1 MAPFSAFL
9 QLDHG
14 VDGTIDLFATTIR
27 EIQRQMD
34 RAERER
40 LSTAVEEVSGWL
52 AQAQR
57 LLAERS
63 RIAEEASAAG
73 EELRRAA
80 IDVPR
85 DGATV
90 WRVLPLRNA
99 DESLIRAL
107 ARRSHLPDLT
117 QLDAEDIQDLVT
129 DVPGIIG
136 DARVLLSARRFF
148 SRPTRRSAAAEAG
161 ALLIR
166 YRDQA
171 VETDLPGLLASL
183 TPNPDSVR
191 GMSVA
196 DALDPGIGLAE
207 HLGAPDSGGL
217 ELLDGH
223 VVAGLGQA
231 ITMIDQALQTETA
244 HRAAAIQAGN
254 QVREAETRGLL
265 ATMPVDRLREVTR
278 DRLRVGLLSDAGITT
293 VQAVLD
299 RGRALE
305 GVSGIGSTLAARLL
319 GAAQTM
325 HQTTYNE
332 TPVRIDIRR
341 RTPEATRLL
350 RQLGAWDAI
359 RRLRNAAWDLARA
372 QELAPLAQALDR
384 HPERLAVVPLAGLSA
399 EEFLTGV
406 TSVLRR
412 AASVSDVQPGQV
424 PAADPWEDFLARP
437 ADYFGML
444 TELGVAPGDEN
455 RIHGDLPEQIVASV
469 RAMSLNTE
477 HLTVGTLRGYQSFGA
492 RFALARRKVI
502 IGDEMGLGK
511 TVEALAV
518 LAHLRA
524 HGHRHT
530 IVVCP
535 AAVVTNWTREILG
548 KSTLGP
554 HRVHGPRRDAAV
566 DDWRRDGGVAVTTYE
581 TLRWLLPQ
589 LHDVELGCVV
599 VDEAHY
605 VKNPDAQRSQL
616 AALLLEMSDRAVL
629 LTGTPLENRLDEFVA
644 LVRYVQPRLVIETS
658 GLSPRR
664 FRAQVAPA
672 YLRRNQAD
680 VLPELPPLVEVDEV
694 LPMSDEDLAVY
705 QEAVRDGN
713 FMAMRRAAMI
723 QGRDSE
729 KFGRL
734 MEIVAEAVA
743 NGRRVLVFSF
753 FLDVLDQ
760 VKQELPGLVFGPL
773 TGKTPVAQ
781 RQPLL
786 DEFSAAAGGAVL
798 IASILAVGMGLNLQ
812 AASVVIL
819 CEPQLKPSTEE
830 HAIRRAQRMG
840 QLESVQVYRLLSEEG
855 VDQRIRELLARKGSI
870 FDDFARVSA
879 TADSTPEAVDV
890 SENKLVYDII
900 VAAER
905 ARLFAEPAAQA
916 ADDPTAG

>member
-1 MAPFSAFL
+1 M
-9 QLDHG
+9 
-14 VDGTIDLFATTIR
+14 R
-27 EIQRQMD
+27 
-34 RAERER
+34 
-40 LSTAVEEVSGWL
+40 TAVEEVSGWL
-52 AQAQR
+52 AQAR
-57 LLAERS
+57 HLLAERS

-85 DGATV
+85 DGATA
-90 WRVLPLRNA
+90 WRVLPLRKT
-99 DESLIRAL
+99 DEGLIRAL
-107 ARRSHLPDLT
+107 ALRSRLPDLSEW
-117 QLDAEDIQDLVT
+117 DAEKIQALVAEG
-129 DVPGIIG
+129 PGIIG
-136 DARVLLSARRFF
+136 DARVMLGVRRFL

-161 ALLIR
+161 ALLIH

-171 VETDLPGLLASL
+171 AEIGLPGLLSTL
-183 TPNPDSVR
+183 TPDRDSIR
-191 GMSVA
+191 GMGVA

-207 HLGAPDSGGL
+207 HLGAPGSGGL

-231 ITMIDQALQTETA
+231 IVMIDQALQSETA
-244 HRAAAIQAGN
+244 HRAAAVQASD
-254 QVREAETRGLL
+254 QLRRAETRGLL
-265 ATMPVDRLREVTR
+265 TTMPVDRLREATS
-278 DRLRVGLLSDAGITT
+278 DRLRVNLLTDDGITT

-305 GVSGIGSTLAARLL
+305 GVSGIGSTLAARFL
-319 GAAQTM
+319 GAAQALR
-325 HQTTYNE
+325 QSTYDE
-332 TPVRIDIRR
+332 MPVRIDIRR
-341 RTPEATRLL
+341 QTSEATRLL
-350 RQLGAWDAI
+350 RLLGAWDAT

-372 QELAPLAQALDR
+372 RELAPLAQALDR

-406 TSVLRR
+406 NSVLRR

-437 ADYFGML
+437 ADYLGML
-444 TELGVAPGDEN
+444 TELGVAPEDEN
-455 RIHGDLPEQIVASV
+455 RIHGDLPEQIVAAV
-469 RAMSLNTE
+469 RATSLNVE
-477 HLTVGTLRGYQSFGA
+477 YLTVGTLRGYQSFGA
-492 RFALARRKVI
+492 RFALVRRKVI

-524 HGHRHT
+524 YGHRHT

-535 AAVVTNWTREILG
+535 AAVVTNWTREIMA
-548 KSTLGP
+548 KSTMDP

-566 DDWRRDGGVAVTTYE
+566 DAWRRDGGVAVTTYE

-605 VKNPDAQRSQL
+605 IKNPDRQRSQL
-616 AALLLEMSDRAVL
+616 AAQLLEMSDRALL

-644 LVRYVQPRLVIETS
+644 LVRHVQPRLVIDTS
-658 GLSPRR
+658 GVSPLQ
-664 FRAQVAPA
+664 FRTQVAPA

-694 LPMSDEDLAVY
+694 LPMSDEDLAAY
-705 QEAVRDGN
+705 QEAVRGGN

-729 KFGRL
+729 KFSRL

-753 FLDVLDQ
+753 FRDVLDQ
-760 VKQELPGLVFGPL
+760 VKQELPGQVFGPL

-786 DEFSAAAGGAVL
+786 DEFSAADGGAVL
-798 IASILAVGMGLNLQ
+798 VASILAAGMGLNLQ

-855 VDQRIRELLARKGSI
+855 VDQRIRELLARKGSV
-870 FDDFARVSA
+870 FDEFARVSA
-879 TADSTPEAVDV
+879 TADSAPEALDV
-890 SENKLVYDII
+890 SENKLVHDII

-905 ARLFAEPAAQA
+905 ARLFA
-916 ADDPTAG
+916 DPTAG